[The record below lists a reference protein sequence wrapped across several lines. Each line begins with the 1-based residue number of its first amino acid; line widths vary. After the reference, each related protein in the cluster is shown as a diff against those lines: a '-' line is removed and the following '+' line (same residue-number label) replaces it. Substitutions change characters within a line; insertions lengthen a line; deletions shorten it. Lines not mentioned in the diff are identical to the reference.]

1 MNRLNR
7 LAMVVLLAQPLV
19 VAAGAAFAFSLVS
32 GDSAAGL
39 AVAEAQLDQFAKPRP
54 PSPTKGAV
62 LLRQDWIP
70 ESAGESATLRH
81 PAGRYH

>member
-7 LAMVVLLAQPLV
+7 LAMVLLLAQPLV
-19 VAAGAAFAFSLVS
+19 VAAGAAFAFSRVS

-54 PSPTKGAV
+54 ASPKGAV